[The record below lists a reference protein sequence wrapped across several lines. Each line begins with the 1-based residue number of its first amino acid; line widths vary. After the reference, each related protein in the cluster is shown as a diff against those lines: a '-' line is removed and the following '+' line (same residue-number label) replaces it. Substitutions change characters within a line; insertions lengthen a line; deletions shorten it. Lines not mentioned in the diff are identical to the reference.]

1 MALAD
6 TNDVVRPVRISR
18 RSMMKGLAGLA
29 LAGTY
34 ATQIGL
40 SSPAAA
46 RSTDSLI
53 VNTSGVR
60 LRSGAGTGYGV
71 VATLAKGTEVRY
83 LADGGT
89 ANGYRW
95 YKVLVL
101 STGKQGY
108 VANNFLSAP
117 DGSSAPVIIG
127 TMYTTATVN
136 LRSGP
141 STANSVLKVV
151 PANSSV
157 QASDTVQNGFRYVI
171 LYGLAGWMADA
182 YLGTGTSDDQGGNNA
197 TTTANVNFRTEPSG
211 TAPIIQVI
219 PAGAQV
225 QVLHTQAG
233 DYINVNYTGRQGW
246 VHQAYLTF

>member
-6 TNDVVRPVRISR
+6 TNDVVRPLQISR

-29 LAGTY
+29 LAGTS
-34 ATQIGL
+34 ATQLGL
-40 SSPAAA
+40 ASPATA

-60 LRSGAGTGYGV
+60 LRSGAGTSYGV

-95 YKVLVL
+95 SKVLVL
-101 STGKQGY
+101 ATSRQGY
-108 VANNFLSAP
+108 VAANFLSAP

-127 TMYTTATVN
+127 TMYTTASVN

-141 STANSVLKVV
+141 SSSTTVLKVA
-151 PANSSV
+151 PANSAV

-182 YLGTGTSDDQGGNNA
+182 YLSTGNSDDQGGNYA

-211 TAPIIQVI
+211 SAPIIQVI
-219 PAGAQV
+219 PAGARV

-233 DYINVNYTGRQGW
+233 DYINVNYNGRQGW
-246 VHQAYLTF
+246 IHKAYLTF

>member
-34 ATQIGL
+34 AIQTGL
-40 SSPAAA
+40 VSPAAA

-60 LRSGAGTGYGV
+60 LRSGAGTNYGV
-71 VATLAKGTEVRY
+71 VATLAKNTEVRY

-89 ANGYRW
+89 ASGYRW

-108 VANNFLSAP
+108 VATNFLSAP
-117 DGSSAPVIIG
+117 DGTTAPVIIG
-127 TMYTTATVN
+127 TMYTTANVN

-141 STANSVLKVV
+141 STSNSVLKVA
-151 PANSSV
+151 PANSAV
-157 QASDTVQNGFRYVI
+157 QASDTTQNGFRYVI
-171 LYGLAGWMADA
+171 LNGLAGWISDSYLAFRDA
-182 YLGTGTSDDQGGNNA
+182 PSEGTF
-197 TTTANVNFRTEPSG
+197 TTTARLNLRAQPSTGATVLTVIPSGATVTALSG
-211 TAPIIQVI
+211 TASGWRQVSYKGTVGW
-219 PAGAQV
+219 AS
-225 QVLHTQAG
+225 T
-233 DYINVNYTGRQGW
+233 NY
-246 VHQAYLTF
+246 LN